1 MPSNSEACRA
11 YCEGL
16 GPGKP
21 GMLPYMGLQRL
32 GHSLAT
38 QQQQQSLM
46 YPGGILSFQAV
57 KLLLHLIVDTFFPLD
72 LEPLSQQDLR
82 SWGWD
87 IKTFISRS
95 VGLTVNGTTPISD
108 P

>member
-1 MPSNSEACRA
+1 
-11 YCEGL
+11 
-16 GPGKP
+16 
-21 GMLPYMGLQRL
+21 MLPYMGLQRV

-38 QQQQQSLM
+38 QQQSLM
-46 YPGGILSFQAV
+46 YPGGILSFPVV

-72 LEPLSQQDLR
+72 LGPLSQRDLR

-87 IKTFISRS
+87 IKTCVSRS
-95 VGLTVNGTTPISD
+95 VVLTVNGTTPISD

>member
-1 MPSNSEACRA
+1 
-11 YCEGL
+11 
-16 GPGKP
+16 
-21 GMLPYMGLQRL
+21 MLPYMGLQRV

-38 QQQQQSLM
+38 QQQQSLM
-46 YPGGILSFQAV
+46 YPGGILSFQVV

-72 LEPLSQQDLR
+72 LGPLSQRDLR

-87 IKTFISRS
+87 IKTCVSTS
-95 VGLTVNGTTPISD
+95 VVLTVNGTTPISD

>member
-1 MPSNSEACRA
+1 
-11 YCEGL
+11 
-16 GPGKP
+16 
-21 GMLPYMGLQRL
+21 MLPYMGLQRV

-72 LEPLSQQDLR
+72 QGPLSQQDLR